1 MSASIKTDW
10 FVTSRILEKPVNVVY
25 SNDYID
31 LDDIDSDI
39 DKDTLHAAECII
51 KIPKELVRNEEYTL
65 ILLDSV
71 SFFNNVALQKI
82 LHHVYNQKL
91 IKII

>member
-1 MSASIKTDW
+1 MSPSIKTDW

-39 DKDTLHAAECII
+39 DKETLHAVECII

-65 ILLDSV
+65 ISLDSV
-71 SFFNNVALQKI
+71 SFFNNVPLQKI
-82 LHHVYNQKL
+82 LRL
-91 IKII
+91 